1 MVLSALVCVHARDGN
16 VAGVRRYLDGD
27 PPELHPQGPGD
38 IHDVDDRGWGL
49 MDMAGSC
56 GDETRGVRLMRFLL
70 SRGANVDQCVRP
82 GTATALHRA
91 CLSQRSTAV
100 ELLVAHGANVN
111 NNIWAPPAFMAAGA
125 LDLFERPSAEA
136 LWQRY
141 KCVLHLLRAGARLDG
156 TVKSFDA
163 SGEVWVDEETSLEQV
178 FEKAMGEHEG
188 PDDDDGTWRHDGDEL
203 RYLEISHELVRAV
216 RAAGGTWRQYV
227 RQYVRATPKELL
239 RLRSLVAR
247 GKARV
252 KVRARAKTPREIE
265 LLFAPSFPNELC
277 WRVLEYWN
285 PRTGTAHFEGLL
297 RGNLDALCEV
307 AAAAGPAPA
316 LPQA

>member
-1 MVLSALVCVHARDGN
+1 MNKPVL
-16 VAGVRRYLDGD
+16 
-27 PPELHPQGPGD
+27 
-38 IHDVDDRGWGL
+38 
-49 MDMAGSC
+49 
-56 GDETRGVRLMRFLL
+56 
-70 SRGANVDQCVRP
+70 
-82 GTATALHRA
+82 
-91 CLSQRSTAV
+91 
-100 ELLVAHGANVN
+100 
-111 NNIWAPPAFMAAGA
+111 APPAFIAAGA
-125 LDLFERPSAEA
+125 LDFYPTDNIPFDEV

-156 TVKSFDA
+156 TVKSYDV
-163 SGEVWVDEETSLEQV
+163 SRNVWVENETSLEQV
-178 FEKAMGEHEG
+178 LEDLMGEREDPG
-188 PDDDDGTWRHDGDEL
+188 EL
-203 RYLEISHELVRAV
+203 RYLELSHELVRAV

-239 RLRSLVAR
+239 RLRSQVAR

-297 RGNLDALCEV
+297 RGNPDAQREV
-307 AAAAGPAPA
+307 AAAAGPAPSV
-316 LPQA
+316 

>member
-1 MVLSALVCVHARDGN
+1 MVLSDLVCVHAKAGN

-38 IHDVDDRGWGL
+38 IHDVDANGWGL
-49 MDMAGSC
+49 LRLAACC
-56 GDETRGVRLMRFLL
+56 GNETRGVRLMRFLL
-70 SRGANVDQCVRP
+70 SRGVDVDQCIRP
-82 GTATALHRA
+82 GSCTALHSV
-91 CLSQRSTAV
+91 CLNLQSTAV
-100 ELLVAHGANVN
+100 ELLISHGANVN
-111 NNIWAPPAFMAAGA
+111 NNVMAPPAFMAAGA
-125 LDLFERPSAEA
+125 LDLFQRPSAEA

-156 TVKSFDA
+156 AVIDFGA
-163 SGEVWVDEETSLEQV
+163 VEPRHEQMSLEQV
-178 FEKAMGEHEG
+178 FEKAMGER
-188 PDDDDGTWRHDGDEL
+188 DDLHGGTWRHDGDEL
-203 RYLEISHELVRAV
+203 RYLELSHELVRAV

-227 RQYVRATPKELL
+227 RQYVLATPKELL

-297 RGNLDALCEV
+297 EGAADARREV

-316 LPQA
+316 LP